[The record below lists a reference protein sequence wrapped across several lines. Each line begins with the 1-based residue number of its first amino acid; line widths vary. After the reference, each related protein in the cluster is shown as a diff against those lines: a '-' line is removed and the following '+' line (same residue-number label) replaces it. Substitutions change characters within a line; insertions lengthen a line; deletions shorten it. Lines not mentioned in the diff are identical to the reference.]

1 MILMNFIKFL
11 KEKYEERKDDLS
23 KDDVKKLDYTK

>member
-1 MILMNFIKFL
+1 MNFIKFL